1 MTAESRGDCSGFFL
15 FVPGGDQAAQGRGF
29 SVWRLRRPEMEAGW
43 WRVGGV
49 AEKQG
54 VSLPRGIGHIPRI
67 PLPHFWTGVGEKG
80 AGALRVRSVKIIKDY
95 LRASQTQIAM
105 LKYAMRGCIPL
116 RSRFPHLQRDLDPCQ
131 HLWGLLRKRLIHSG
145 KARVLDPPT
154 WPRMLSDPHRRGNRF
169 DRKLQGVF
177 PMLNARVVRNS

>member
-1 MTAESRGDCSGFFL
+1 
-15 FVPGGDQAAQGRGF
+15 
-29 SVWRLRRPEMEAGW
+29 MEAGW

>member
-1 MTAESRGDCSGFFL
+1 
-15 FVPGGDQAAQGRGF
+15 
-29 SVWRLRRPEMEAGW
+29 MEAGW

-54 VSLPRGIGHIPRI
+54 VSCRTGIGHIPRI

-80 AGALRVRSVKIIKDY
+80 AGALRVRSAKIIKDY
-95 LRASQTQIAM
+95 LRTSQIQTAM

-116 RSRFPHLQRDLDPCQ
+116 RSRFPHLRQVLDLRQ

-145 KARVLDPPT
+145 KP
-154 WPRMLSDPHRRGNRF
+154 
-169 DRKLQGVF
+169 
-177 PMLNARVVRNS
+177 

>member
-1 MTAESRGDCSGFFL
+1 
-15 FVPGGDQAAQGRGF
+15 
-29 SVWRLRRPEMEAGW
+29 MEAGW

-80 AGALRVRSVKIIKDY
+80 AGGFAY
-95 LRASQTQIAM
+95 
-105 LKYAMRGCIPL
+105 P
-116 RSRFPHLQRDLDPCQ
+116 QRENY
-131 HLWGLLRKRLIHSG
+131 KRLSTDFTNSDRYAKIRNEGMHTLNRNCSHGVCSG
-145 KARVLDPPT
+145 ISTRVSIRHWGQLRRSGT
-154 WPRMLSDPHRRGNRF
+154 HRRGNRF

-177 PMLNARVVRNS
+177 PMLNARVDVPPRRSI